1 MKKIMKKTDNNKIS
15 SFNGAHNDQSDADPI
30 FIKILER
37 LTNSI
42 GNDYLK
48 GKVITSHDDINHQIY
63 TTLSSQ
69 KSDEKDLLSEY
80 RKFTKFQIQKQ
91 LNNEFDKPL
100 KNIAIPIP
108 MEKNLLRTSD
118 YSDYDIA
125 RMSLRKSI
133 IRLTQS
139 ENLTE
144 IQVLGLI
151 LGNLMLESGVIKL
164 ADQIAFLKSASSG
177 LIAID
182 NMWFFE
188 YRSQF
193 LNSPTFGIR
202 RFVLDP
208 LSVCIFIIN
217 FKKIKHLELDKK
229 SEKELSKLIE
239 HAFKAVSD
247 AGDNERISV
256 SKYRNGAALEALIR
270 LPGFIHQRVLG
281 KCESYDLPLL
291 VFARCADI
299 KVVNTVIDDVNLQKD
314 EDENDFDEESQDDE
328 ESPPGKSSTVR
339 SNIIT
344 QLQFDSF
351 IHWIMTHPSIT
362 NSERKQLEILYN
374 LAFYCGFRR
383 GEAKGL
389 RLKDIYSELPII
401 AKLREYSGH
410 SLKTG
415 SSTRQALLEWLPP
428 ILLSSIVKLVKSSPN
443 SSKPLIECYS
453 EASFI
458 TTLFENANK
467 YLQQYFRDSSLTVHS
482 LRHSFTS
489 LNLLKLMAGP
499 LRIYDISGLSSL
511 VDQALPDAAR
521 FTDSL
526 IGNLNPSAKLLWS
539 LAKSVGHIDPS
550 TTLRSYTHIMDVLT
564 FYGYAYS
571 RPQGYYTRISEVTGV
586 SNRQIHKYL
595 EHYSAEGKHFQYN
608 QSVSFSG
615 RVPITLLKNLESA
628 NPDAV
633 TRLTESWSGSSY
645 FDGPDWKEILKHF
658 NTSKNEALSQ
668 EFLDII
674 GDKNIDFIKGYLPIS
689 SDLNA
694 LLWLQKNLSFDFF
707 NISLLKTLCR
717 HYDRHQGLLSIR
729 QGFPVKELAVALQKH
744 GFSPEDFVLKAYGSS
759 VLDKKT
765 IPLKNNFSGLSR
777 LNTNGQLI
785 YRPNGHRR
793 VPHSAIY
800 WFFCANLMRRLQTPQ

>member
-1 MKKIMKKTDNNKIS
+1 MKKTYNNKIS
-15 SFNGAHNDQSDADPI
+15 SFNGAHNDQSDVDPI

-37 LTNSI
+37 LPNSI

-108 MEKNLLRTSD
+108 MEKNLLQKSD
-118 YSDYDIA
+118 YSDSELA
-125 RMSLRKSI
+125 RKSLRNSI
-133 IRLTQS
+133 IRLTQCES
-139 ENLTE
+139 LTE

-151 LGNLMLESGVIKL
+151 LGNLMLESGVIKE
-164 ADQIAFLKSASSG
+164 ADQIAFLRSATNG
-177 LIAID
+177 LVAVD

-193 LNSPTFGIR
+193 INSPTFGIR
-202 RFVLDP
+202 RFILDP
-208 LSVCIFIIN
+208 LSVCIFFIH
-217 FKKIKHLELDKK
+217 FEKIKSLGLDKK
-229 SEKELSKLIE
+229 TEKELSKLIDY
-239 HAFKAVSD
+239 AFKSVSES
-247 AGDNERISV
+247 GDNENISV
-256 SKYRNGAALEALIR
+256 GKYRKGASLEALIR

-281 KCESYDLPLL
+281 KCESYDLPLH
-291 VFARCADI
+291 VFTRCADI
-299 KVVNTVIDDVNLQKD
+299 KVVNTVIDDVNLQKYQ
-314 EDENDFDEESQDDE
+314 DENEYDEETKDDE

-351 IHWIMTHPSIT
+351 IHWIMTHPSIPAA
-362 NSERKQLEILYN
+362 ERKQLEILYN

-415 SSTRQALLEWLPP
+415 SSTRQVLLEWLPP

-499 LRIYDISGLSSL
+499 LRMHEICGLSTL
-511 VDQALPDAAR
+511 VNQALPNATS
-521 FTDSL
+521 FTTSL

-595 EHYSAEGKHFQYN
+595 EHYSAEGKHFRYDE
-608 QSVSFSG
+608 SITFSG
-615 RVPITLLKNLESA
+615 RVPVTLIKNLESA

-633 TRLTESWSGSSY
+633 NRLTESWSESNY
-645 FDGPDWKEILKHF
+645 FDGPDWKEFLELF
-658 NTSKNEALSQ
+658 NTSRNEALSQ

-674 GDKNIDFIKGYLPIS
+674 GDKNIDFFKGYLPIS

-694 LLWLQKNLSFDFF
+694 LLWLQKNLSFDYF
-707 NISLLKTLCR
+707 NISLLKTLSR
-717 HYDRHQGLLSIR
+717 HYDRHP
-729 QGFPVKELAVALQKH
+729 F
-744 GFSPEDFVLKAYGSS
+744 Y
-759 VLDKKT
+759 
-765 IPLKNNFSGLSR
+765 
-777 LNTNGQLI
+777 
-785 YRPNGHRR
+785 
-793 VPHSAIY
+793 
-800 WFFCANLMRRLQTPQ
+800 